1 VPDATFA
8 TPDLSTFCRLDELGL
23 EVTGQRLGPDRAALA
38 CRVVDG
44 DEADQVERFVAERPK
59 QPYVFA
65 SHMVIP
71 RAEPGRRMCIRV
83 GRWRAVRAM
92 TYMVIRNPGESE

>member
-8 TPDLSTFCRLDELGL
+8 TPTSTFRRLDELGQ
-23 EVTGQRLGPDRAALA
+23 EVTGQRLADRAALA

-44 DEADQVERFVAERPK
+44 VEADQVERFVAERPK
-59 QPYVFA
+59 QSYVFA
-65 SHMVIP
+65 PNMGI

-83 GRWRAVRAM
+83 GRWRASAR
-92 TYMVIRNPGESE
+92 